1 MAKNPRLA
9 FPKNRY
15 GHTLNNTFLKAKIV
29 PEDKTGIF
37 SELILKLHKQKI
49 CLSQISSTNYFK
61 AKSLGQQQT
70 FFTFFCLWIQNTA

>member
-1 MAKNPRLA
+1 M
-9 FPKNRY
+9 
-15 GHTLNNTFLKAKIV
+15 

-37 SELILKLHKQKI
+37 SELILKLQKQKI